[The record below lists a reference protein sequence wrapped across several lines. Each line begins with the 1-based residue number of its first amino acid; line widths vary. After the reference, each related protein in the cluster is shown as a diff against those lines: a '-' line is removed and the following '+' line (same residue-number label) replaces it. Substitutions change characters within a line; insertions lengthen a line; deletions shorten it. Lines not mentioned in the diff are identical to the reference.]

1 MLGEATKLERG
12 LIWKFDRWTKFKTQ
26 EGQLWVT
33 FKSRLVVPGKLR
45 LTILKR
51 FIFNT
56 SVLIFGVFVLFGFF
70 QPSLCVRTEHYQ
82 VTVFFFLYPLVRNKT
97 AFRDQSNAVTVQ
109 KSWTCK
115 IRACW
120 NSICY
125 DVMLV
130 KTGLSSSLP
139 APSHTA
145 ERWANGWLQ
154 QKILQQ
160 ITYTKKTNL

>member
-45 LTILKR
+45 LTILKH

-125 DVMLV
+125 VSKDVILV

-139 APSHTA
+139 RIPQSGEQTA
-145 ERWANGWLQ
+145 DCN
-154 QKILQQ
+154 
-160 ITYTKKTNL
+160 KKFCNR